1 METARRKNIT
11 SRISKLVLAA
21 AIAATLPAAA
31 LACDHDG
38 PRRDEAAWPA
48 PWRPAPEPAH
58 RWREAGWRERE
69 REAYRVRAEL
79 QALESERAAFHERF
93 AWNPWKLRR
102 YDRSYLERR
111 AALERRRSELAP
123 IAWR

>member
-1 METARRKNIT
+1 MKNMKNMT
-11 SRISKLVLAA
+11 CRISKLVLAA
-21 AIAATLPAAA
+21 VLAATLPAAA

-69 REAYRVRAEL
+69 AYRVRAEI
-79 QALESERAAFHERF
+79 QALESERAEFHARF
-93 AWNPWKLRR
+93 GRNPGKLRR
-102 YDRSYLERR
+102 YDRSWFERR
-111 AALERRRSELAP
+111 AALERRFAELRP